1 MTLDLV
7 RAANEL
13 ADLLTDSLDG
23 DDQRIGYLDVL
34 DALASCRLTLTEDDH
49 QASRAYA
56 ESADLEKSLAES

>member
-1 MTLDLV
+1 VTDLV
-7 RAANEL
+7 RGAEQL
-13 ADLLTDSLDG
+13 ADLLTDSLD
-23 DDQRIGYLDVL
+23 DSSQRIGYLEVL